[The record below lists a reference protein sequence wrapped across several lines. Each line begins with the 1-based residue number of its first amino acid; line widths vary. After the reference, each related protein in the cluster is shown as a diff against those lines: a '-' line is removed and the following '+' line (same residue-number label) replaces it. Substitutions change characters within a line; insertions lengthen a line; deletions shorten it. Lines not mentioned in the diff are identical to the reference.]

1 MTNEIAH
8 DLSPF
13 LRLYKDGR
21 VERLKGTDVVPP
33 SLDPKTG
40 VESKDVVISAET
52 GLSVRLYIP
61 KTAINAPKKLP
72 LLVYFHGGGF
82 CIETAASP
90 TYHNYLNPLVGQANI
105 VAVSVDY
112 RRAPEHP
119 VPVAYDYSWEAL
131 KWVSSHVQGQ
141 GSSEWLNSH
150 ADLEN
155 VFFSGDSAGANI
167 ANNMAIRVGLSEEK
181 IGIKL
186 RGIILV
192 HPYFWG
198 KELVGEEAHGPEV
211 KAMIDNFWLLA
222 CPSSTG
228 GSDDPF
234 INPEKDPNLGR
245 LGCERVLVCIAE
257 KDIFKERGRHYV
269 ELVEKSG
276 WGGTVE
282 LMEAKGEDHVFHLFN
297 HNCENA
303 IAMLNK
309 IVSFIF
315 FQQKNI

>member
-21 VERLKGTDVVPP
+21 VERLKGTDIVPP

-52 GLSVRLYIP
+52 GLAVRLYIP
-61 KTAINAPKKLP
+61 KTAINTPKKLP
-72 LLVYFHGGGF
+72 LLVYFHGG
-82 CIETAASP
+82 
-90 TYHNYLNPLVGQANI
+90 
-105 VAVSVDY
+105 DY

-119 VPVAYDYSWEAL
+119 VPVAYDDSWEAL

-150 ADLEN
+150 ADLDN

-186 RGIILV
+186 RGIVLV

-282 LMEAKGEDHVFHLFN
+282 LMEAKGEDHVFHLLN
-297 HNCENA
+297 HSCENA